1 MRVLHRQVRRPLN
14 FKYGTEGYI
23 QYQMQESC
31 PTIISGRCIETSR
44 IATKISYKNQIIN
57 ICSYDGIGIHGELKI
72 LWHKSLG
79 FESLQLHHNII
90 NDDSERRDFNIYK
103 VRLYLVNVNNQVLL
117 YYFFKDTYSNF
128 FLKHIIQMIYK
139 SKRLCLEQLHRVFLG
154 VYVSHWPSW

>member
-1 MRVLHRQVRRPLN
+1 MRALHRQVRRPLN

-103 VRLYLVNVNNQVLL
+103 VRLYLVNVNNQNLL
-117 YYFFKDTYSNF
+117 YYFKRHIQQIFIYKTFNQG
-128 FLKHIIQMIYK
+128 LKH
-139 SKRLCLEQLHRVFLG
+139 SF
-154 VYVSHWPSW
+154 

>member
-117 YYFFKDTYSNF
+117 YFFKDTYSKVFSYNAY
-128 FLKHIIQMIYK
+128 IQGIYK
-139 SKRLCLEQLHRVFLG
+139 AKKI
-154 VYVSHWPSW
+154 VS

>member
-23 QYQMQESC
+23 QYQMQELC

-44 IATKISYKNQIIN
+44 IATKISQIIN
-57 ICSYDGIGIHGELKI
+57 ICSYDGIGIHGGLRI

-117 YYFFKDTYSNF
+117 YFLKTHTAKTFSYNAYIQGIYKAKDCVLNNYIKF
-128 FLKHIIQMIYK
+128 FL
-139 SKRLCLEQLHRVFLG
+139 
-154 VYVSHWPSW
+154 VSI